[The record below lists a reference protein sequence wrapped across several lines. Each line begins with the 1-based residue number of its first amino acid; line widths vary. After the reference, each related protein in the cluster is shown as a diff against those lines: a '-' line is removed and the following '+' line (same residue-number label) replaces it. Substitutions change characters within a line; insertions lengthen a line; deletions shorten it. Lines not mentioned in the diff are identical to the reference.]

1 MPRQGCGTNLNNK
14 TNVTIIDESNTEL
27 MILRL
32 GALKNPMQNKG
43 ASINCKPLAWD
54 DK

>member
-14 TNVTIIDESNTEL
+14 TNVTIIDESSTEL

-32 GALKNPMQNKG
+32 GALKNPMQNSG
-43 ASINCKPLAWD
+43 ASTNCKPLACE